1 MPLPA
6 NTGRMETRPI
16 PDHGAWDAWQP
27 AELALRLS
35 GIAKPWCVVGGWAL
49 DLWHGEKTRDHEDLE
64 FTVLR
69 GDVAMFRAAL
79 GDMDFYAVGSGV
91 VSPLPSDATPP
102 AGIAQI
108 WCHDRAAG
116 CWRVD
121 MMIEE
126 GTADRWVYKRD
137 PSIAFPRA
145 EMIATTADGIPYLR
159 PAGVLLF
166 KAKYL
171 RDKDEIDFANALPK
185 LAPSERD
192 WLRAMLGQ
200 AHPGHA
206 WQERL

>member
-1 MPLPA
+1 
-6 NTGRMETRPI
+6 METRPI
-16 PDHGAWDAWQP
+16 PDHSAWDAWQP
-27 AELALRLS
+27 AELALRLG

-49 DLWHGEKTRDHEDLE
+49 DLWHGQKTRDHEDLE

-69 GDVAMFRAAL
+69 GDVALFRAAL
-79 GDMDFYAVGSGV
+79 GDIDFYAVGSGV
-91 VSPLPSDATPP
+91 VSPLPDDAAPP
-102 AGIAQI
+102 AEIAQI
-108 WCHDRAAG
+108 WCHDRTAG
-116 CWRVD
+116 RWRVD
-121 MMIEE
+121 MMIED

-166 KAKYL
+166 KAKYR
-171 RDKDEIDFANALPK
+171 RDKDEMDFANALPK
-185 LAPSERD
+185 LAPPERD
-192 WLRAMLGQ
+192 WLKATLGQ